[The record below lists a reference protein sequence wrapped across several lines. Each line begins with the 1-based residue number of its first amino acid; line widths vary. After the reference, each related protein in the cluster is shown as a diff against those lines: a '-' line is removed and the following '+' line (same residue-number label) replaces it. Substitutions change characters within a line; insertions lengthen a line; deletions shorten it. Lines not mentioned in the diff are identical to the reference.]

1 MGAGTIYVMKT
12 KLDDMTLGELREI
25 AALFNKSVPAA
36 SSDSPWEVGENY
48 FIRTVTHHFTGK
60 LVEVHAGELVLEQAA
75 WIADDGRFADAVSKG
90 AFNEVE
96 PFPPEARVIVN
107 RGSLVDA
114 LKITFKLP
122 CSQK

>member
-1 MGAGTIYVMKT
+1 MKT

-36 SSDSPWEVGENY
+36 SSDSPWEIGENY
-48 FIRTVTHHFTGK
+48 FLRTVTHHFTGK
-60 LVEVHAGELVLEQAA
+60 LVAVHASEIVLTQAA
-75 WIADDGRFADAVSKG
+75 WIADDGRFADAVKDG
-90 AFNEVE
+90 EFNEVE
-96 PFPPEARVIVN
+96 PFPTDAEVIVN
-107 RGSLVDA
+107 RASLVDA

>member
-1 MGAGTIYVMKT
+1 MKT

-25 AALFNKSVPAA
+25 ASLFNNSVPATYQY
-36 SSDSPWEVGENY
+36 SPWEVGENY

-60 LVEVHAGELVLEQAA
+60 LVAVHAGELVLEQAA

-96 PFPPEARVIVN
+96 PFPAAARVIVN

-122 CSQK
+122 CSQQ

>member
-1 MGAGTIYVMKT
+1 MKT

-25 AALFNKSVPAA
+25 ASLFNNSVPAT
-36 SSDSPWEVGENY
+36 SQYSPWEVGENY

-75 WIADDGRFADAVSKG
+75 WIADDGRFADAVSRG

-96 PFPPEARVIVN
+96 PFPAAARVIVN

>member
-1 MGAGTIYVMKT
+1 MKT

-60 LVEVHAGELVLEQAA
+60 LVAVHASEIVLTQAA
-75 WIADDGRFADAVSKG
+75 WIADDGRFADAVKDG
-90 AFNEVE
+90 KFNEVE
-96 PFPPEARVIVN
+96 PFPTGAEVIVN
-107 RGSLVDA
+107 RASLVDA
-114 LKITFKLP
+114 LKITFELP
-122 CSQK
+122 RSQK